1 MKNLKSYNYGE
12 KKPEIDQNTWIADDV
27 VVYGDV
33 QIEENVVV
41 FPGSVIRGDI
51 APVILKTGTVIQDGV
66 LINPAVGNKTKIGE
80 NCLIGFGSI
89 IHGAV
94 VGDNCI
100 IGARSLLMPGV
111 KIREGSMIGALS
123 YVVRG
128 TVPKGK
134 VWLGIP
140 AKEKRDITERDLQ
153 IWDIAKKTF
162 REIAQKYKESV
173 LS

>member
-1 MKNLKSYNYGE
+1 MRTYNYGD
-12 KKPEIDQNTWIADDV
+12 KTPEIHPNTWIADDV

-33 QIEENVVV
+33 MIEEDVVV
-41 FPGSVIRGDI
+41 FPGGVIRGDI
-51 APVILKTGTVIQDGV
+51 APVIIKTGTVIQDGV
-66 LINPAVGNKTKIGE
+66 LINPAAGNKTKIGE

-94 VGDNCI
+94 IGPNCI

-111 KIREGSMIGALS
+111 KVRESSMIGACS
-123 YVVRG
+123 FVTRG

-134 VWLGIP
+134 VWVGTP
-140 AKEKRDITERDLQ
+140 AKEKRDIAERDLQ

-162 REIAQKYKESV
+162 REIAQKYKDSK
-173 LS
+173 

>member
-1 MKNLKSYNYGE
+1 MKTYSYGE
-12 KKPEIDQNTWIADDV
+12 KKPEINPNTWIADDV

-41 FPGSVIRGDI
+41 FPGGVIRGDI
-51 APVILKTGTVIQDGV
+51 APVIIKAGTVIQDGV
-66 LINPAVGNKTKIGE
+66 LINPAAGNKTKIGE

-94 VGDNCI
+94 IGANCI

-111 KIREGSMIGALS
+111 KIREGSMIGACS
-123 YVVRG
+123 FVTQG
-128 TVPKGK
+128 TIPKGK
-134 VWLGIP
+134 VWIGIP
-140 AKEKRDITERDLQ
+140 AKEKRDISDRDLQ

-162 REIAQKYKESV
+162 REIASKYKNS
-173 LS
+173 L